1 MKEKNEV
8 IKKGASKKHV
18 IGLLVRDHPGVMA
31 RITILISKRG
41 FNIDTICVGKTEKE
55 GISRIVLS
63 VVGDDKTLEQ
73 VQKQLGKLID
83 VLKISDMK
91 DDGAVIRELVL
102 AKIFIK
108 NADAKTEVLANAKI
122 FRATIVDVAK
132 NSVIVQMAGQ
142 PSKIEAFLELMKPF
156 GIKEIARTGI
166 TAIARG
172 TNFEAKQG
180 EN

>member
-1 MKEKNEV
+1 MKEKNE
-8 IKKGASKKHV
+8 ILKKGASKKHV

-31 RITILISKRG
+31 RITILIAKRG

-63 VVGDDKTLEQ
+63 MIADDKTLEQ

-91 DDGAVIRELVL
+91 DEDAVIRELVL
-102 AKIFIK
+102 AKIHVK
-108 NADAKTEVLANAKI
+108 NGDSKTEILANAKI
-122 FRATIVDVAK
+122 FRAAIVDVAK
-132 NSVIVQMAGQ
+132 DSVIVQMAGQ
-142 PSKIEAFLELMKPF
+142 PSKIEAFLELMQPF

-166 TAIARG
+166 TAVSRG
-172 TNFEAKQG
+172 TTSLETK
-180 EN
+180 